1 MMPLALRSALLIAG
15 TLVAL
20 TSCEAVG
27 VTGPGSETR
36 AQMLSQRQLW
46 ESQGITS
53 YRYGYRRACF
63 CGDVNA
69 LEIDVANGAVAAARY
84 ADDGAP
90 VTSIY
95 QSTLPT
101 IDDLFDIIEE
111 ALDSRADALRVTY
124 HPTLG
129 YPTEISVD
137 YRFVVA
143 DDEFGYAI
151 SNLILLPQ

>member
-1 MMPLALRSALLIAG
+1 MPLALRSALLITG

-27 VTGPGSETR
+27 VTGPGLETR
-36 AQMLSQRQLW
+36 EQLLSHRQLW

-53 YRYGYRRACF
+53 YRFGYRRTCY
-63 CGDVNA
+63 CGDVKT

-90 VTSIY
+90 VHAIY
-95 QSTLPT
+95 QTTLPT

-111 ALDSRADALRVTY
+111 ALDQRADALRVTY
-124 HPTLG
+124 HRTLG
-129 YPTEISVD
+129 YPTEILLD

-143 DDEFGYAI
+143 DDEFGYTVF
-151 SNLILLPQ
+151 NLVLLPQ

>member
-15 TLVAL
+15 TLAAL

-36 AQMLSQRQLW
+36 QQMLSNRQLW
-46 ESQGITS
+46 ETQGITS
-53 YRYGYRRACF
+53 YRFRYRRSCF

-69 LEIDVANGAVAAARY
+69 VEIDVAQGAVAAARY
-84 ADDGAP
+84 VDGGTP
-90 VTSIY
+90 VTEIY

-124 HPTLG
+124 HRTLG

-143 DDEFGYAI
+143 DDEFGY
-151 SNLILLPQ
+151 SVSSLVLLPQ